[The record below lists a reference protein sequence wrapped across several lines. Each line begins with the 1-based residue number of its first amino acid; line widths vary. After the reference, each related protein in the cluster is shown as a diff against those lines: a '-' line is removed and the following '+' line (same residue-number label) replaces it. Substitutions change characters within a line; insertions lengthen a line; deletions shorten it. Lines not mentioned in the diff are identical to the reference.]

1 MQTNGENNRFK
12 MASETLNPPIQN
24 YNLYARIKNI
34 WSEFTAKI
42 FYQIK
47 YDKDYKFESAF
58 S

>member
-1 MQTNGENNRFK
+1 
-12 MASETLNPPIQN
+12 MASETLIPPIQN

-34 WSEFTAKI
+34 WSEFTAKN

-58 S
+58 W